1 MRKKYLKLKIK
12 KDKISTLIY
21 QNQPIKITLIEQLK
35 KDLRLIS
42 QIDSTKVF
50 IAKVKKAFR
59 LLDKKM
65 LL

>member
-12 KDKISTLIY
+12 KDKIFTLIY

>member
-21 QNQPIKITLIEQLK
+21 RNQPIKITLIEQLK